1 MKNKKLISIAF
12 TTLLLLNGCKPLE
25 RISYVDRVRET
36 IKMDSVYKYE
46 KDTMYIDKQKGDTI
60 FVNRIKTKIDYK
72 FKYIAKNDTVT
83 RTLIESKVIEKKIP
97 VEKTRWYGYV
107 DLSLL
112 GIGIVYLIFR
122 LIKWYKK

>member
-1 MKNKKLISIAF
+1 MKNKKLILIVFAA
-12 TTLLLLNGCKPLE
+12 LLFLNGCKPLE
-25 RISYVDRVRET
+25 RISYVDRVHET
-36 IKMDSVYKYE
+36 IKTDSVYKFE
-46 KDTMYIDKQKGDTI
+46 KDTMYIDKKNDTI

-72 FKYIAKNDTVT
+72 FKYVAKTDTVT

-97 VEKTRWYGYV
+97 VEKTRWYGYI